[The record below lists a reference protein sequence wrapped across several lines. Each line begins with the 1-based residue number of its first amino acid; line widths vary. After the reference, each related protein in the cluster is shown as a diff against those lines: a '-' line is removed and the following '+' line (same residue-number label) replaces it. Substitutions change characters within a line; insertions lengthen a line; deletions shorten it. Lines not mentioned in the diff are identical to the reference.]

1 MMWNELITDLINS
14 HLKPLGLSCAGLS
27 ISIVDEDLVKESVI
41 DYLKKQPI
49 TLKGA
54 AGTSSESSI
63 LSYKDLV
70 FFEIELLEKESK
82 DESASLEG
90 ILENMVVKYGVGEG
104 RTLQTLDK
112 MVQRGLIYE
121 SSKDYYK
128 TLK

>member
-1 MMWNELITDLINS
+1 MWNGLINDLINS
-14 HLKPLGLSCAGLS
+14 HLKPLGLSCDDFS
-27 ISIVDEDLVKESVI
+27 ISIGDEDLVKESAI
-41 DYLKKQPI
+41 QYLKKQPI

-54 AGTSSESSI
+54 AGTISESSI

-90 ILENMVVKYGVGEG
+90 IIENMVVKYGVGEG

>member
-1 MMWNELITDLINS
+1 MWNGLINDLINS
-14 HLKPLGLSCAGLS
+14 HLKPLGLSYEDFS
-27 ISIVDEDLVKESVI
+27 ISIVDEDLVKESAI
-41 DYLKKQPI
+41 QYLKKQPI

-54 AGTSSESSI
+54 AGTISESSI

-90 ILENMVVKYGVGEG
+90 IIENMVVKYGVGEG